1 MLSKSRR
8 ILSETLRIFQLILG
22 IAFLFALSAF
32 STMPKD
38 LTGNFVIDLVFA
50 FIVHFSVTSMS
61 YQAQLAFP
69 TILFVFHSL

>member
-1 MLSKSRR
+1 MLSKSHR

-22 IAFLFALSAF
+22 IAFLFVLSAF
-32 STMPKD
+32 STMPKY

-50 FIVHFSVTSMS
+50 FIVHFSLMLMF
-61 YQAQLAFP
+61 YQVQFVFL